1 MIGMLVLFMTINW
14 SCQNTPK
21 AKNEPPVDYL
31 KESKEDFDQ
40 RMKWWR
46 EARFGMFIHWGVYA
60 VPAGIHNGFKTKG
73 VGEWIQ
79 LFAKIPMSKYEGYA
93 KKFNPTKSDA
103 EEWAKLMK
111 KAGRKY
117 VVITSKHHDGFAL
130 WDSKVSEYDAVD
142 FAPYGKDIC
151 LLYTSPSPRDLS
163 TSRMPS
169 SA

>member
-31 KESKEDFDQ
+31 KESKVDFDQ

-79 LFAKIPMSKYEGYA
+79 LLLKFQSQNTKGTPKSSIPQNTMLRNGQ
-93 KKFNPTKSDA
+93 
-103 EEWAKLMK
+103 
-111 KAGRKY
+111 
-117 VVITSKHHDGFAL
+117 
-130 WDSKVSEYDAVD
+130 
-142 FAPYGKDIC
+142 
-151 LLYTSPSPRDLS
+151 
-163 TSRMPS
+163 S
-169 SA
+169 S